1 MSSRQRPLQR
11 TSPWQRDAAD
21 VPAVARG
28 SIGRGPVEF
37 RRATVM
43 KNKPSDPSAST
54 TLASWSAT
62 IVRALDARGLD
73 GAAIAARAG
82 IDAATL
88 ADADGRVPRASLTR
102 LWQLAVEETGDPA
115 FALEAA
121 RHTLQTT
128 FHALGYAVLASTT
141 LREALERIM
150 RHRRV
155 IGDIFRLSIED
166 GHGDDDRSR
175 IVVDVSAGGGAVPPE
190 AIDASVAVM
199 VRQARLLHGGRD
211 VRPLRVGL
219 QRALP
224 ADPSPYERAF
234 GCPVEFGQD
243 ANFLEYSRADL
254 DRRVPAANAELA
266 RQNDEVVVRYLARL
280 DQGGVLG
287 RTRQALLESLP
298 SGAPTKSAIA
308 RRLAMSPRSL
318 QRLLADE
325 GTSFKELLAEARLA
339 LAKSYLE
346 EGRLPVTEIAFVL
359 GFADTSAFSRAFR
372 RWTGVAPSDWV
383 RHSKR

>member
-1 MSSRQRPLQR
+1 MAPARPA
-11 TSPWQRDAAD
+11 TAPG
-21 VPAVARG
+21 VPSVPG
-28 SIGRGPVEF
+28 MWNFVLVPMPS
-37 RRATVM
+37 
-43 KNKPSDPSAST
+43 PSDPSSTST

-82 IDAATL
+82 IDAGTL
-88 ADADGRVPRASLTR
+88 ADANGRVPRAALTR
-102 LWQLAVEETGDPA
+102 LWKLAVEETGEPA

-121 RHTLQTT
+121 RHTMQTT
-128 FHALGYAVLASTT
+128 FHALGYAVLASAT
-141 LREALERIM
+141 LREAIERIL

-155 IGDIFRLSIED
+155 IGEIFRLAIED
-166 GHGDDDRSR
+166 RADRCR
-175 IVVDVSAGGGAVPPE
+175 VVLDVSAGRGAVPPE
-190 AIDASVAVM
+190 AVDASIAVM

-219 QRALP
+219 QRAQP
-224 ADPSPYERAF
+224 ADPAPYERTLR
-234 GCPVEFGQD
+234 CPVEFG
-243 ANFLEYSRADL
+243 AAVNFLEFSREDF

-280 DQGGVLG
+280 DQQGVLAK
-287 RTRQALLESLP
+287 TREALLDSLP
-298 SGAPTKSAIA
+298 SGAPTKAAIA
-308 RRLAMSPRSL
+308 RRLGTSPRSL
-318 QRLLADE
+318 QRLLAGE
-325 GTSFKELLAEARLA
+325 GTSFKDLLAEARLA

-372 RWTGVAPSDWV
+372 RWTGVAPSDWA
-383 RHSKR
+383 RRSAP